1 VRHPSYSGL
10 LLVLLA
16 VGLHSRN
23 LAGLLVLM
31 VPATGAL
38 IYRIHIEE
46 AALSEAFSEQYADYS

>member
-1 VRHPSYSGL
+1 
-10 LLVLLA
+10 
-16 VGLHSRN
+16 
-23 LAGLLVLM
+23 M